1 MILALT
7 PVSPS
12 SMIANTQRENDQNTT
27 SCLGRKHVESRSF
40 PFTCSLYFSL
50 LSGCISSS
58 TAPLM
63 QCRNQLQV
71 TQEV

>member
-7 PVSPS
+7 SVSLS

-40 PFTCSLYFSL
+40 PFTCSLSL
-50 LSGCISSS
+50 LFSSLRVYLIVNCS
-58 TAPLM
+58 TDAM
-63 QCRNQLQV
+63 S
-71 TQEV
+71 